1 MTRTSW
7 RVLPAAALVCTLL
20 LIGPEPVAEAGADRA
35 LVVLEQD
42 EPQTTYPFHARMIS
56 ESRLAELMF
65 DRLFVL
71 SSGGDVYSRVFEPG
85 WTSKSPNLGVTVR
98 SDLKFANGTQATFS
112 DVTFTLN
119 DVYRR
124 SDVGHDLGPW
134 YSKVFGDAQQITP
147 MVGKVRFGVPMPD
160 DGAER
165 YLLTSVLLSREALGA
180 TGKPEVDATKRQPMG
195 TGPFWAAEPIESFD
209 DILLVRNEHRAN
221 PTSADQLPIKSIRL
235 QYDQDAARQR
245 ELMEG
250 GRADVWVSPPPAVLP
265 PFLNQS
271 KRYGS
276 RAYDLN
282 QWWFVAVNHGN
293 RHLADPR
300 VREALDLAMPRGQL
314 VEKFG
319 GESARLTSG
328 PFLPGSAW
336 EPGDAK
342 PTAEARSQAKKL
354 MEEAG
359 FTMVGGKWAKGGD
372 GVSLRFGVVDEIND
386 DYNDV
391 VYGITDAW
399 EEAGFNVKS
408 RTIRNSDWRDSV
420 EAGKAAETYDLIL
433 GRWNIDRE
441 EGALELFSKTRK
453 GQRVVNLFGYESEPV
468 EEMTRS
474 YYQETSGPKR
484 EATMQR
490 LHRHLHDDRPYL
502 FLWTLQVK
510 SVYRKDRISGFRISP
525 FYYFTDVER
534 LSWKADAPD

>member
-1 MTRTSW
+1 MTRTFW
-7 RVLPAAALVCTLL
+7 RVFSAAALVCTLL
-20 LIGPEPVAEAGADRA
+20 LLGPEPEAEAGGDRA
-35 LVVLEQD
+35 LVVLEED
-42 EPQTTYPFHARMIS
+42 EPQTTYPFLARTMS
-56 ESRLAELMF
+56 ESRLAELLF

-71 SSGGDVYSRVFEPG
+71 SSGGDVYSRVFEEG
-85 WTSKSPNLGVTVR
+85 WSSKSPNLGVTVR
-98 SDLKFANGTQATFS
+98 SDLKFANGSQATFS

-124 SDVGHDLGPW
+124 SDAGHDLGGW

-180 TGKPEVDATKRQPMG
+180 SGKPDIEATKRQPVG
-195 TGPFWAAEPIESFD
+195 TGPYWAAEAIESFD
-209 DILLVRNEHRAN
+209 DILLVRNEHRGKA
-221 PTSADQLPIKSIRL
+221 PSGDKLPVKSIRL

-265 PFLNQS
+265 PFLNQG

-276 RAYDLN
+276 RPYDLN

-293 RHLADPR
+293 AHLGDTR
-300 VREALDLAMPRGQL
+300 VREALDLSLPRGQL

-319 GESARLTSG
+319 GESARPTSG

-336 EPGDAK
+336 EPGDAQ
-342 PTAEARSQAKKL
+342 PTAENRARAKQL

-359 FTMVGGKWAKGGD
+359 FELVGGTWSKGGD
-372 GVSLRFGVVDEIND
+372 SVSLRFGVQGDIND

-391 VYGITDAW
+391 VYGMVDAW
-399 EEAGFNVKS
+399 EDAGFNVRV
-408 RTIRNSDWRDSV
+408 RTIRSTDWRDSV
-420 EAGKAAETYDLIL
+420 EAGKAAEKYDLIL

-441 EGALELFSKTRK
+441 EGAIELFSRSRK

-468 EEMTRS
+468 EGMTKS

-484 EATMQR
+484 EATMQG

-502 FLWTLQVK
+502 FLWSLQVK
-510 SVYRKDRISGFRISP
+510 SVYRKDRLSGFRTAP

-534 LSWKADAPD
+534 MSWKADAPD